1 MVPVCL
7 LERYSMLREEDSI
20 EDVQPRTPDK
30 ENPELHRQENVKH
43 EECLHA
49 IDERKMQGKYTSDSL
64 SPANAKITLRQCAN

>member
-30 ENPELHRQENVKH
+30 ENPELHHQENVKH
-43 EECLHA
+43 EERLHA
-49 IDERKMQGKYTSDSL
+49 IDERKIQGK
-64 SPANAKITLRQCAN
+64 